1 MITKK
6 KKKWLQKTEWSLIK
20 LFQKLHLLPTKKRKK
35 NIFFLQFRKQ
45 YFKKFKFF
53 QIISIL
59 PKYINIF
66 NWNLFFLLDFFHPF
80 TPPTSHLQLLSLLL
94 GRSFAC
100 FMPLSSF
107 LPSSFP
113 SFLPS
118 FLPLFLHSSKLP
130 LFILIHCLHAKNDF
144 NLFVQMT
151 K

>member
-66 NWNLFFLLDFFHPF
+66 NWNLFFYSTSFIPSPLPPLISNFYRYYWGAHLLV
-80 TPPTSHLQLLSLLL
+80 SCL
-94 GRSFAC
+94 
-100 FMPLSSF
+100 
-107 LPSSFP
+107 
-113 SFLPS
+113 FLPS
-118 FLPLFLHSSKLP
+118 FLPPFLPSSLPFFLCSFILLSFLFL
-130 LFILIHCLHAKNDF
+130 F
-144 NLFVQMT
+144 
-151 K
+151 